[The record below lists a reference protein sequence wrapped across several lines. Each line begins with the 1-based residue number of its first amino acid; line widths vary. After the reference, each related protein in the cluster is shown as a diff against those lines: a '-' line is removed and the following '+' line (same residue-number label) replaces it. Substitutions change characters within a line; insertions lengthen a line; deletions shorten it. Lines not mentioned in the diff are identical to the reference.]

1 MEEGRL
7 HRLVSGT
14 WFFRVHIISQ
24 VNTALQGME
33 AQITKA
39 VLSQA
44 LLFMSKEQFEHWAL
58 AIMILFARFSARQ
71 Q

>member
-1 MEEGRL
+1 M
-7 HRLVSGT
+7 
-14 WFFRVHIISQ
+14 Q
-24 VNTALQGME
+24 

-58 AIMILFARFSARQ
+58 AIMTSFAMLVASKRRRIVKGRN
-71 Q
+71 

>member
-1 MEEGRL
+1 M
-7 HRLVSGT
+7 
-14 WFFRVHIISQ
+14 Q
-24 VNTALQGME
+24 

-58 AIMILFARFSARQ
+58 AIMVIAAKITTR
-71 Q
+71 